1 MVVEPPAAPAK
12 SRHLLTLTPPP
23 SPPSSPAR
31 SASSA
36 TPSVAQTT
44 ARHPPRAGAARA
56 DASGGGRAAVAT
68 LEQFGFV
75 ARKPGSA
82 RAAGHDRRVCA
93 VEARKPDGAATRGGT
108 PRGVDRGGGSEG
120 AAERYCVCQAAYD
133 ARRTYIG

>member
-82 RAAGHDRRVCA
+82 R
-93 VEARKPDGAATRGGT
+93 KPDGAATGGGT

-120 AAERYCVCQAAYD
+120 AAERYCVCQAVYD